1 MPGNRAGPSRG
12 ARGEIWAQEKVS
24 GRLSG
29 KKLSLSS
36 DLDIEG
42 FTVELEFEG
51 EVSGGVYEGEVT
63 WTFSGGSTED
73 SFTAKRKPEEREEV
87 QR

>member
-1 MPGNRAGPSRG
+1 MDEP
-12 ARGEIWAQEKVS
+12 QTEKVS